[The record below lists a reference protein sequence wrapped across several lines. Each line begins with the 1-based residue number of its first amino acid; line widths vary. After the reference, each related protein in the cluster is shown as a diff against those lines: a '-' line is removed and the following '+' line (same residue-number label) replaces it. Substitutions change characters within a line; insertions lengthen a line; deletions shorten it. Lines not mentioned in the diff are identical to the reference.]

1 MFGLDDWIAGLGAG
15 NPLLFA
21 TVVAALLGLRH
32 ATDPDHLSAMMTLVA
47 GDSRD
52 GRDAARIGLAW
63 GAGHATTLTAFGL
76 PIVLFAGYLPERVQQ
91 VAEAA
96 VGVLIVV
103 LAVRLLVRWRRGRVH
118 LHRHDHDGRS
128 HTHVHA
134 HTADTGHAGH
144 HAARART
151 PRGAYA
157 IGLLH
162 GMGGSAGVCVLLL
175 ASLDDTPVALGALAI
190 LAGFTAVSMAACS
203 GALGA
208 VLTAAPVRRR
218 LQAAIPAMATCSL
231 VFGVWYAAA
240 AFELAPYPF

>member
-1 MFGLDDWIAGLGAG
+1 VFGLDDWIAGGAG

-21 TVVAALLGLRH
+21 TVIAALLGLRH

-76 PIVLFAGYLPERVQQ
+76 PIVLFAGYLPEQVQRL
-91 VAEAA
+91 AEAS
-96 VGVLIVV
+96 VGVLIVA
-103 LAVRLLVRWRRGRVH
+103 LAVRLLLRWRRERVH

-128 HTHVHA
+128 HAHVHA
-134 HTADTGHAGH
+134 HAESACHDAH

-175 ASLDDTPVALGALAI
+175 ASLDNTATALGALAI

-203 GALGA
+203 GALGT

-218 LQAAIPAMATCSL
+218 LQAAIPAMGACSL
-231 VFGVWYAAA
+231 AFGVWYAAA
-240 AFELAPYPF
+240 AFELASYPF